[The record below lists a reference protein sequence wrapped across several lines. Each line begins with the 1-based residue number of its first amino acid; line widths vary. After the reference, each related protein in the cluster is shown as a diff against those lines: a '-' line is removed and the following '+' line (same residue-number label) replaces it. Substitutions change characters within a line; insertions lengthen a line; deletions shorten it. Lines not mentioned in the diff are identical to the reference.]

1 MDFQLSASDQAF
13 RMSVRDFLT
22 EHLTPSFVLGQRYTT
37 EMYPEP
43 EYSRPWLK
51 LLAKKGWS
59 VPLWPKEWGGT
70 GWSPLERFIFEH
82 ECAQAGAPLVH
93 PMGVR
98 LVGPVILRFG
108 TEEQKQTF
116 LPRIASGDNYWCQG
130 FSEPGAG
137 SDLASLRLQAV
148 RDGEDYVLN
157 GSKIWTTHAH
167 HADWMFALVRT
178 SYEGK
183 KQTGISFIILEMNT
197 PGIQVRPIHTIG
209 GDHDVNEVFFDNVR
223 VPIRQRIGQ
232 EGQGWDCAKYLLEFE
247 RGAGIY
253 SPRLRS
259 SFKRIGLMLQKLD
272 SNIDSIQTKA
282 QLMRKFGEVSTDLDT
297 FEMLELQTLVSIGSN
312 ASLGEVS
319 SILKLRASRLKQ
331 SIGELGVLAMGD
343 QALKWTAGPSRLQA
357 PEEHQLLTQTV
368 LGDYLNSRAYTIFGG
383 ASEIQLGII
392 ARGLN

>member
-1 MDFQLSASDQAF
+1 
-13 RMSVRDFLT
+13 
-22 EHLTPSFVLGQRYTT
+22 
-37 EMYPEP
+37 MYPEP

-108 TEEQKQTF
+108 TEEQKQEF
-116 LPRIASGDNYWCQG
+116 LPRIANGDNYWCQG

-148 RDGEDYVLN
+148 RDGEHYVLN

-178 SYEGK
+178 SNEGK
-183 KQTGISFIILEMNT
+183 KQTGISFLILEMNT

-223 VPIRQRIGQ
+223 VPIRQQIGR

-259 SFKRIGLMLQKLD
+259 SLKRVGLMLQKLD
-272 SNIDSIQTKA
+272 SKIDSLQTKA
-282 QLMRKFGEVSTDLDT
+282 QLMRKFGEVSVDLDT

-312 ASLGEVS
+312 ASLGDVS

-331 SIGELGVLAMGD
+331 SIGELGVLTMGD
-343 QALKWTAGPSRLQA
+343 QALRWTPGPSRLQA
-357 PEEHQLLTQTV
+357 SEEQQLLTQTV

>member
-1 MDFQLSASDQAF
+1 
-13 RMSVRDFLT
+13 
-22 EHLTPSFVLGQRYTT
+22 
-37 EMYPEP
+37 MYPEP

-51 LLAKKGWS
+51 LLAQKGWS

-108 TEEQKQTF
+108 TQEQKQEY
-116 LPRIASGDNYWCQG
+116 LPPIARGDNYWCQG

-148 RDGEDYVLN
+148 RE
-157 GSKIWTTHAH
+157 
-167 HADWMFALVRT
+167 
-178 SYEGK
+178 
-183 KQTGISFIILEMNT
+183 
-197 PGIQVRPIHTIG
+197 
-209 GDHDVNEVFFDNVR
+209 GDHDVNEVFFDDVR
-223 VPIRQRIGQ
+223 VPIRQRIGA

-259 SFKRIGLMLQKLD
+259 GFKRVGLMLQTLD
-272 SNIDSIQTKA
+272 SKTDSIHSKA
-282 QLMRKFGEVSTDLDT
+282 QLVRKFGEVSTDLDT
-297 FEMLELQTLVSIGSN
+297 FEMLELQTLMSIGSS
-312 ASLGEVS
+312 ASLGDVS
-319 SILKLRASRLKQ
+319 YILKLRASRLKQ
-331 SIGELGVLAMGD
+331 SIGDLGVVAMGE
-343 QALKWTAGPSRLQA
+343 QALRWTPGPARLQTA
-357 PEEHQLLTQTV
+357 DELQLLTQTV

-392 ARGLN
+392 ARAACTTD